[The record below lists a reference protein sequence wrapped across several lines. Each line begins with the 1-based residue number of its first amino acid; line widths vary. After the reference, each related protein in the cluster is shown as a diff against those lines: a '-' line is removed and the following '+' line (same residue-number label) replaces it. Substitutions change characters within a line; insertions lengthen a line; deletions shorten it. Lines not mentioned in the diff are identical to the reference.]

1 MEALAESLRKY
12 QEATNEINKEAN
24 YWSPGV
30 ENRVAFNGWEYYV
43 PLKGRGE
50 QEEKGFNLDPQKIG
64 GDLQEKEYGFGGR
77 KSESENVLLQ
87 TLADGARSALRL
99 GRSDYTL
106 SIKNAVNDKIL
117 NGDATKRITFE
128 ERMKDPEEFKREA
141 SGEKIVLHY
150 EKNGD
155 ITVIKLNSSKEA
167 EAIRRTWRE
176 SNPLLEKAN
185 AITGFVGQ
193 MHTRFNLAF
202 TPMNFVR
209 DALTNAY
216 TLGAEFGP
224 RESAQL
230 IGEVS
235 LQVASNGIY
244 KAGKISMLLTQN
256 KIAEA
261 EAYAASQL
269 AKGDSFVHDMLEYLK
284 EGGRVSYLQGI
295 AAKGKLNELMKE
307 IRVNGPILESKEAIT
322 NFFDIYTDMFELASR
337 TASYRVLS
345 KIYMK
350 EAEEKGFSGE
360 KARAYAKTRA
370 TETAKNFANFEQV
383 GTWGKQAGALFMF
396 FRPAATGAVRAIDA
410 LRPAFDLL
418 KSSKEI
424 EERIRAQATGTKATE
439 ADIQKA
445 IAKTK
450 KQASSTAAM
459 TAGLFGLGFTTYMMA
474 LLMSDNDE
482 ADRNKIA
489 TDDSV
494 RWTRYARFFVFGNE
508 NAVQIPWGFGL
519 GAFASIGSQV
529 ATMVNGNSKPTEMLS
544 NIIGTSLDTFLPLP
558 VSRMSFFDTPVNFII
573 DTAVPSVFRPLV
585 EFAMNKD
592 GLGRDIYNNRQG
604 QGAAGSPY
612 TGGDNIPQ
620 AYKDAAV
627 ALFEATGVSVSPNVL
642 YFGASNYVDGLARAT
657 TTAYNWGL
665 TLQGKKDFD
674 PRRDTLILDSFIGAP
689 SNYDSRKFSEA
700 EKKIETIKARL
711 ANLENNPVGLNKYL
725 DAHPMDMALVQ
736 YYNQST
742 NQTLRDVRGY
752 MNDIRRDREMTPK
765 EKKEQLD
772 QFQPIQ
778 NAIKRDLVSIYTQ
791 MGDLDNR

>member
-1 MEALAESLRKY
+1 
-12 QEATNEINKEAN
+12 
-24 YWSPGV
+24 
-30 ENRVAFNGWEYYV
+30 
-43 PLKGRGE
+43 
-50 QEEKGFNLDPQKIG
+50 
-64 GDLQEKEYGFGGR
+64 
-77 KSESENVLLQ
+77 
-87 TLADGARSALRL
+87 
-99 GRSDYTL
+99 
-106 SIKNAVNDKIL
+106 
-117 NGDATKRITFE
+117 
-128 ERMKDPEEFKREA
+128 
-141 SGEKIVLHY
+141 
-150 EKNGD
+150 
-155 ITVIKLNSSKEA
+155 
-167 EAIRRTWRE
+167 
-176 SNPLLEKAN
+176 
-185 AITGFVGQ
+185 
-193 MHTRFNLAF
+193 
-202 TPMNFVR
+202 
-209 DALTNAY
+209 
-216 TLGAEFGP
+216 
-224 RESAQL
+224 
-230 IGEVS
+230 
-235 LQVASNGIY
+235 
-244 KAGKISMLLTQN
+244 
-256 KIAEA
+256 
-261 EAYAASQL
+261 
-269 AKGDSFVHDMLEYLK
+269 
-284 EGGRVSYLQGI
+284 
-295 AAKGKLNELMKE
+295 
-307 IRVNGPILESKEAIT
+307 
-322 NFFDIYTDMFELASR
+322 MFELASR

-370 TETAKNFANFEQV
+370 VETAKNFANFEQV

-445 IAKTK
+445 IAKTQ
-450 KQASSTAAM
+450 KQARSTAAM
-459 TAGLFGLGFTTYMMA
+459 TAGLFGLGYTTYMMA

-508 NAVQIPWGFGL
+508 YAIQIPWGFGL

-558 VSRMSFFDTPVNFII
+558 VSRMSFFDTPINFMI
-573 DTAVPSVFRPLV
+573 DTAVPSVFRPMV

-620 AYKDAAV
+620 AYKTAAV
-627 ALFEATGVSVSPNVL
+627 DLFEATGVSVSPNVL
-642 YFGASNYVDGLARAT
+642 YFFASNYVDGLARAT
-657 TTAYNWGL
+657 TTAYNWKL
-665 TLQGKKDFD
+665 TLQGEKDFD
-674 PRRDTLILDSFIGAP
+674 MRRDTLILDSFVGAP
-689 SNYDSRKFSEA
+689 SNYDSKKFSEA
-700 EKKIETIKARL
+700 EKKIEAIKLRL
-711 ANLENNPVGLNKYL
+711 KNLEKNPVALDKYL
-725 DAHPMDMALVQ
+725 DAHPMDMALVK
-736 YYNQST
+736 YYNKST
-742 NQTLRDVRGY
+742 NQALRDVRGY
-752 MNDIRRDREMTPK
+752 MNDIREDRTTTPK